1 MLLETE
7 IYTNHLA
14 SRKSSS
20 KGLCPFRHGDFIA
33 IPSSPAGDACR
44 VPILVRDRVSKL
56 KIDATLSLVN
66 EINCDTQSVEIKIVN
81 KSNDNPHQ
89 VNPSISAQKTMA
101 SRPSTPA
108 PRSKTSYPE
117 SILGATSNV
126 RVAIRVRPLNKRGTP
141 ERDVLT
147 NLNFLRSR

>member
-1 MLLETE
+1 
-7 IYTNHLA
+7 
-14 SRKSSS
+14 
-20 KGLCPFRHGDFIA
+20 
-33 IPSSPAGDACR
+33 
-44 VPILVRDRVSKL
+44 
-56 KIDATLSLVN
+56 
-66 EINCDTQSVEIKIVN
+66 
-81 KSNDNPHQ
+81 
-89 VNPSISAQKTMA
+89 MA

-141 ERDVLT
+141 ERDVLA